1 MNTTDRRQAAIGLL
15 RDYMGGRIDRRQLLK
30 SAAAAGALLP
40 VLSIMRGAS
49 PAFAQ
54 DASPVADAN
63 AGSTIVVPADLRT
76 DLSGSA
82 ITWMGLSLGRSG
94 PSLDPGRPRQVHRS
108 HRHHSEL

>member
-1 MNTTDRRQAAIGLL
+1 MTTDRRTVAVDLL

-54 DASPVADAN
+54 DATPMPDAS
-63 AGSTIVVPADLRT
+63 AGSTIVVPADVRT
-76 DLSGSA
+76 DLSGA
-82 ITWMGLSLGRSG
+82 EIAWMG
-94 PSLDPGRPRQVHRS
+94 PSCI
-108 HRHHSEL
+108 